1 MAAKNNSV
9 SILGILLII
18 ALLGLN
24 AYQWMNNSTLKKDF
38 TEKTSEYQELE
49 KANTQLNFEYES
61 KLEELEGLRG
71 NNQELNTKIDAQKL
85 ELTRQKKKITGLIWT
100 EKELGK
106 ARQAMADLNTQADQ
120 YISEITNLKKAND
133 ELNGQNIVLTEQNS
147 ELSQE
152 VAVNKERI
160 SNLDSARSVLVSQ
173 TEELSADNEEL
184 STIVDM
190 AEAIKINYIEAK
202 GYAVND
208 DGSVK
213 SKSRAKKVKMLRTC
227 FTTETNM
234 VVEAGD
240 QDFYITYTSPSGQV
254 LAVEDLGSGA
264 LDNKLTGDKA
274 QYTTVGSVE
283 YDNSDM
289 KACLDWRPNFQLSKG
304 VYQVEIFNNGF
315 SVGKGSFKLK

>member
-173 TEELSADNEEL
+173 TE
-184 STIVDM
+184 
-190 AEAIKINYIEAK
+190 
-202 GYAVND
+202 
-208 DGSVK
+208 
-213 SKSRAKKVKMLRTC
+213 
-227 FTTETNM
+227 
-234 VVEAGD
+234 
-240 QDFYITYTSPSGQV
+240 
-254 LAVEDLGSGA
+254 
-264 LDNKLTGDKA
+264 
-274 QYTTVGSVE
+274 
-283 YDNSDM
+283 
-289 KACLDWRPNFQLSKG
+289 
-304 VYQVEIFNNGF
+304 
-315 SVGKGSFKLK
+315 